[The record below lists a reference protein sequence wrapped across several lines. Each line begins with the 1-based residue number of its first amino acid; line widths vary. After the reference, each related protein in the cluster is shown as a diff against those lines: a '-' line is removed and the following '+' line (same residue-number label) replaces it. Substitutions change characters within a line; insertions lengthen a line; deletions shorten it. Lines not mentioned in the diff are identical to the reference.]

1 MEIIKLPIEDIQP
14 YWRNPRRITDDAI
27 NKVAESI
34 RRYGFNVPL
43 IIDKN
48 KVIIAGHTRYKALLS
63 LGYSEVDCVMID
75 LDERKAREFRLI
87 DNKTH
92 ELTDWNSELLVFEL
106 RELNVADLS
115 SFFDVE
121 SIVNQ
126 SVGIDDIKI
135 VDDNDISKM
144 EGNVSG
150 MFAEKSVDVSNDY
163 VKVICPNCG
172 NIFYISKDDVMKDY
186 KDKLRVKE
194 K

>member
-1 MEIIKLPIEDIQP
+1 MEIIKLPIKDIQP